1 LTDATQELTLSAD
14 AHGTNWSGVE
24 HSVPAMRTGTRKIDP
39 PQAGA
44 GPGSGGGTGIVHGTA
59 AMAYACQRM
68 VFCRGKAYEFSHDGT
83 PGDSEPYA
91 ARHRADP
98 LAPTERSKCR

>member
-1 LTDATQELTLSAD
+1 
-14 AHGTNWSGVE
+14 
-24 HSVPAMRTGTRKIDP
+24 M
-39 PQAGA
+39 
-44 GPGSGGGTGIVHGTA
+44 HGTA

-98 LAPTERSKCR
+98 FAPTERSKCR